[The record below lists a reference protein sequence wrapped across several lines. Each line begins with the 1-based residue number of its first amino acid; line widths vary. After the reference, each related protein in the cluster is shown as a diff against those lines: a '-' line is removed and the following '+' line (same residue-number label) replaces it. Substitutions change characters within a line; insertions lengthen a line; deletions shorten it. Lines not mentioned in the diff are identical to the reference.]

1 MNGKIILRIFGI
13 VVLLAVCYF
22 YSWESID
29 VILNRLITLNSFS
42 LFLLCYVFW
51 AILVTNAKPKE
62 IKMNYV
68 LLISGI
74 FLFWLGFLFA
84 SEANRPT
91 TTNIYYSGP
100 NILGISGFLLFIFGI
115 LICIISG
122 ILIEKEKKKL
132 TEV

>member
-1 MNGKIILRIFGI
+1 MNGKIILRFFGI
-13 VVLLAVCYF
+13 IVLLAVCYF

-29 VILNRLITLNSFS
+29 TILNRLSTLNSFS

-74 FLFWLGFLFA
+74 FLFWIVVFSIEQIQYSSSRGYPELF
-84 SEANRPT
+84 
-91 TTNIYYSGP
+91 YS
-100 NILGISGFLLFIFGI
+100 LLISIFV
-115 LICIISG
+115 CIG
-122 ILIEKEKKKL
+122 ACILIEKEKKKL